1 MNPEEKKL
9 LQETADLAKKN
20 NKILRGM
27 QRKQTIASIFSAIK
41 WVIIIGFTIWSLYII
56 QPFLE
61 QTLALYKQ
69 VQETTNTVNE
79 LKVKADGAFD
89 SSGLRNLLDTFKI
102 NGQ

>member
-1 MNPEEKKL
+1 MNPEEKNL

-27 QRKQTIASIFSAIK
+27 HRKQTLASIFSTIK
-41 WVIIIGFTIWSLYII
+41 WIIIIGLTIWSYYLI
-56 QPFLE
+56 QPYLD
-61 QTLALYKQ
+61 QMLALYNQ
-69 VQETTNTVNE
+69 VQETSQSINE

-89 SSGLRNLLDTFKI
+89 PSGLRNLLDTFKI